1 MPEIRLPKA
10 FLQPLFQPDTKP
22 VIATGFDYTPV
33 EVAIHGVKTHNA
45 IDFDVPRGTPVLAPA
60 DGYYVATYGEL
71 LLRNDDDTPRTL
83 SLAEAKG
90 GNSYNRDFRPPKSG
104 TRWPIY
110 FGSMVV
116 QGWHPNG
123 RYTQLA
129 HLDYVDP
136 AVRYYPPE
144 AEENGDLKFH
154 PILRA
159 PTATYRR
166 SGVASW
172 LKAGTLLGV
181 TGMTGCGWG
190 ERCYETAQFGKGDR
204 PDFRQADY
212 TYYTSPHLHF
222 MVFGR
227 RSTAKARP
235 PLAFWDPF
243 GIYKDITG
251 GYPAESPISWHNMP
265 STLWVD
271 TYPHKR
277 STVRYEGTYE

>member
-1 MPEIRLPKA
+1 MAAISRPKP
-10 FLQPLFQPDTKP
+10 FLGPIFQPDAKP
-22 VIATGFDYTPV
+22 VIATGFEYHAAEIAV
-33 EVAIHGVKTHNA
+33 HGVKTHNA

-60 DGYYVATYGEL
+60 DGYYLATYGEG

-83 SLAEAKG
+83 SLVEAKQGNPRNLDLCPPADG
-90 GNSYNRDFRPPKSG
+90 GE
-104 TRWPIY
+104 RWPIY

-116 QGWHPNG
+116 QGWHPAG

-129 HLDYVDP
+129 HLDWVEP
-136 AVRYYPPE
+136 AVKYYPPE
-144 AEENGDLKFH
+144 AQENGDLK
-154 PILRA
+154 PNQVLRA
-159 PTATYRR
+159 PVSQFR
-166 SGVASW
+166 SKRVASW

-190 ERCYETAQFGKGDR
+190 KRCYDARRLGKDGR
-204 PDFRQADY
+204 PDFRNVDY

-227 RSTAKARP
+227 RSNAKART

-251 GYPAESPISWHNMP
+251 GYPTGASATWGRLPKS
-265 STLWVD
+265 LWL
-271 TYPHKR
+271 
-277 STVRYEGTYE
+277 